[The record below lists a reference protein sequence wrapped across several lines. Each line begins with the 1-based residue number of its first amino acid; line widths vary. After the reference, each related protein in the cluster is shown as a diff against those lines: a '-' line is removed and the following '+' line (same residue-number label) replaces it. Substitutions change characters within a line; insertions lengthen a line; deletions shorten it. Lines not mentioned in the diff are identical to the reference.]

1 MSILFVEPIA
11 ILFDTSM
18 HFNYGFDFIFFILA
32 HDRIVNWWS
41 ETLGRLDKH
50 NKNCDWNFASKFRNN
65 EVVSKYLPS

>member
-32 HDRIVNWWS
+32 HDRIVNW
-41 ETLGRLDKH
+41 
-50 NKNCDWNFASKFRNN
+50 
-65 EVVSKYLPS
+65 